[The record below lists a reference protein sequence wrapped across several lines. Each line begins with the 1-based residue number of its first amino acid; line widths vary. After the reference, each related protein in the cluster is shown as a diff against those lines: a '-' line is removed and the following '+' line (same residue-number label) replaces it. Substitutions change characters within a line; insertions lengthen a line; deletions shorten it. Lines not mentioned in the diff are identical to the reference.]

1 MRRLFAIF
9 ALFAL
14 PFIASAQMETG
25 DTAAIDF
32 SPLYPGPNEEITLT
46 AVSYS
51 ITIDQAI
58 ITWRRNGSVIGSE
71 RGLKTIDSTV
81 GGLGVPTTFQVT
93 MTDPGGAILTASIVI
108 TPAVIDLVWEP
119 ETDSHPLIRS
129 RNGYS
134 YGEHVR
140 FTAIPLIV
148 LNGKQVPNNELIYT
162 WSVNNQVVG
171 SASGYGKSSILL
183 TAPRPYKDMEVFVEA
198 RTVNNTAS
206 GGTNMYITSTD
217 PYAIFYRD
225 DPLAGLQLQK
235 AYIRG
240 FELAQEEETLFVVP
254 FRLSGGP
261 ERQLSWKINNRT
273 VTNPSSNPYLIT
285 LRKEG
290 GLGTARL
297 TASFSH
303 VENFLQQITQN
314 LVVSFTQ

>member
-1 MRRLFAIF
+1 MRRLFAIL

-25 DTAAIDF
+25 DAAAIDF
-32 SPLYPGPNEEITLT
+32 SPLYPGPNEEVTLT
-46 AVSYS
+46 AVSYN
-51 ITIDQAI
+51 IVLDQAV
-58 ITWRRNGSVIGSE
+58 ITWRRNGSVIDSG
-71 RGLKTIDSTV
+71 RGLRTIDSTV
-81 GGLGVPTTFQVT
+81 GALGTPTTFQVT
-93 MTDPGGAILTASIVI
+93 MTDPSGAILSASIVI
-108 TPAVIDLVWEP
+108 TPAVVDLIWEP

-134 YGEHVR
+134 YGERIR
-140 FTAIPLIV
+140 FTAIPLV
-148 LNGKQVPNNELIYT
+148 VSNGRQVPNSDLIYT
-162 WSVNNQVVG
+162 WSVNNQVIG

-183 TAPRPYKDMEVFVEA
+183 TSPRPYKDMEVFVEV

-225 DPLAGLQLQK
+225 DPLAGLQLQTG
-235 AYIRG
+235 YTRG
-240 FELAQEEETLFVVP
+240 FELSQEEETLFVVP

-261 ERQLSWKINNRT
+261 ERQLAWKINNRT

-297 TASFSH
+297 SASFSH
-303 VENFLQQITQN
+303 TENFLQQIMQN